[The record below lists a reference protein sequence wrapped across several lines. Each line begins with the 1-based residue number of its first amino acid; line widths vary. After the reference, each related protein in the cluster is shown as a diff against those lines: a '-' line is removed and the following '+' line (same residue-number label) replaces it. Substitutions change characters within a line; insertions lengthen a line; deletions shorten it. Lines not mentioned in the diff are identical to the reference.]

1 MDENI
6 INDDIGLDDA
16 MLELGIN
23 EDDLVV
29 VNKDGSYV
37 VIPLELAD
45 ILMSDPEFVAKV
57 DLGFEDIDDFSS
69 LVTELYN
76 NIATDEDAN
85 GEDDDNDD

>member
-1 MDENI
+1 MDEN

-57 DLGFEDIDDFSS
+57 DSGFEDIDDFSS